1 MKWLLVI
8 MMVGFMGCE
17 RSTLED
23 PVEQPVIVPPVL
35 APTRTLKTQSEYFN
49 VKVVEDTVRGVSCYY
64 IGYDGGFS
72 CLKTFDGTNEAT
84 KVER

>member
-1 MKWLLVI
+1 MKWLLAV
-8 MMVGFMGCE
+8 MMIGLVGCE

-23 PVEQPVIVPPVL
+23 PLPNTPPPVL
-35 APTRTLKTQSEYFN
+35 APTRTLKTPAEYYN
-49 VKVVEDTVRGVSCYY
+49 VKVVEDTVRGVTCYY

>member
-1 MKWLLVI
+1 
-8 MMVGFMGCE
+8 MGCE

-23 PVEQPVIVPPVL
+23 PVQQPVSPQAL
-35 APTRTLKTQSEYFN
+35 APTRTLKTAAEYFN